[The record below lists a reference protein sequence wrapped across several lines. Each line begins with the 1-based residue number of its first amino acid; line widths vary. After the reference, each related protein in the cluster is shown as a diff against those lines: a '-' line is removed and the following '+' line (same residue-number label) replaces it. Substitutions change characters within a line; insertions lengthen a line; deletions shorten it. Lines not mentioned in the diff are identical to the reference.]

1 MSTARANSLIVAAK
15 EAASLDAKDPLAS
28 YRAEFAH
35 PAPVNGNETIY
46 LCGNSLGLMPKK
58 AAERVKDTLTD
69 WGKYAV
75 RGHFEG
81 EHPWMPYHHEARY
94 GLARLCGAR
103 DDEVVAMNTLT
114 LNLHLMMVSFYRP
127 AGRRRKILIER
138 DAFPSDRFAVRSQI
152 FWHGNDPDT
161 DLIEWRERDSD
172 GKLYL
177 EDLESLL
184 DEHGAEIDLMLLPG
198 VQYYSGQVLD
208 IEALSQLAKRHGI
221 KLGLDLAHAIG
232 NVELQLHDL
241 EIDFAAFCTYKYLN
255 SGPGAIGG
263 VFVHQ
268 RHFATDGQPRL
279 LGWWGNDEKTR
290 FNMSA
295 EYDRAP
301 GADAWQLSN
310 QPILALAPLMESLEL
325 FSAASM
331 PALRKK
337 SVALTGFL
345 ERLLDQHFS
354 SSLASITPRDANE
367 RGCQLS
373 LVVNDPK
380 VNARELFRT
389 LEAQNVVGDWREP
402 NVIRVAPTPLYNRF
416 SDAVSLCQKLD
427 AALAGP
433 TS

>member
-1 MSTARANSLIVAAK
+1 MSTARAKALIAAAK
-15 EAASLDAKDPLAS
+15 EAAALDARDSLAS
-28 YRAEFAH
+28 YRSEFAH
-35 PAPVNGNETIY
+35 PAPVNGNETVY
-46 LCGNSLGLMPKK
+46 LCGNSLGLMPIK
-58 AAERVKDTLTD
+58 AAQRVKDTLSD
-69 WGKYAV
+69 WGEYAV

-81 EHPWMPYHHEARY
+81 EHPWMPYHHEARH
-94 GLARLCGAR
+94 GLARLCGAL

-127 AGRRRKILIER
+127 EGRRRKILIER

-152 FWHGNDPDT
+152 FWHGNNPDT

-221 KLGLDLAHAIG
+221 RLGLDLAHAIG

-279 LGWWGNDEKTR
+279 LGWWGNNETTR
-290 FNMSA
+290 FKMA
-295 EYDRAP
+295 PDYDRAP
-301 GADAWQLSN
+301 GANAWQLSN

-325 FSAASM
+325 FSAAGM

-337 SVALTGFL
+337 SVTLTAFL

-354 SSLASITPRDANE
+354 SALASITPRNANE

-380 VNARELFRT
+380 VNARKLFKT
-389 LEAQNVVGDWREP
+389 LEAQNVIGDWREP

-416 SDAVSLCQKLD
+416 SDAVALCQNLD
-427 AALAGP
+427 AALAG
-433 TS
+433 SEA